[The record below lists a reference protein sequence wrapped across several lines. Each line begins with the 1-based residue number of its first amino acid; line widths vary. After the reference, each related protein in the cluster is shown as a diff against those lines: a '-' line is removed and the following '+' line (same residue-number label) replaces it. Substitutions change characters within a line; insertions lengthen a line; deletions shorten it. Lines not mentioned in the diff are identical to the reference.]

1 MSTRMIRQLIRSRQ
15 QELVELAA
23 SFIRIP
29 SENPSP
35 EFKKHSAE
43 MGRHI
48 SRYLAAKGFL
58 ITEHRSSEN
67 SLVTVVCDAPLT
79 RVPGPRL
86 LFCGHT
92 DVVPAGDRSHWTFD
106 PFSGEVRAGM
116 LLGRGASD
124 MKGGLASLI
133 FVAGLL
139 QEFAPTLNLKGSLGV
154 IASPDEE
161 TGGIEVASLLDQGL
175 IKGDACLIGEP
186 TYPRHPNAGEK
197 AEAWM
202 RVTIPGQTGHGS
214 HTTAFWNLRRTKRGS
229 RGRSTSQAMGAQG
242 NASGRAW
249 STFIQY

>member
-1 MSTRMIRQLIRSRQ
+1 MSTRIIRQLIRSRQ

-35 EFKKHSAE
+35 EFKKRSAE

-48 SRYLAAKGFL
+48 SRYLAAKGFW
-58 ITEHRSSEN
+58 ITEHRRSEN
-67 SLVTVVCDAPLT
+67 ALVTVVCDAPLT

-92 DVVPAGDRSHWTFD
+92 DVVPAGDCSHWTFD

-139 QEFAPTLNLKGSLGV
+139 QEFAHTLNLKGSLGV

-186 TYPRHPNAGEK
+186 TDRYHPNAGEK
-197 AEAWM
+197 GKAWM
-202 RVTIPGQTGHGS
+202 QVIIPGQADHGS
-214 HTTAFWNLRRTKRGS
+214 LQPLYGISAVRRGAAAVEALTKL
-229 RGRSTSQAMGAQG
+229 
-242 NASGRAW
+242 
-249 STFIQY
+249 